1 MKKHGIL
8 NSDIARV
15 LATLGHTDCIVI
27 GDCGLPIP
35 DHVERIDLALRI
47 GEPRFFDVLDEVLKD
62 MQVERAVFATEALDQ
77 NEAVMSRATTM
88 AGDGIEIA
96 YVAHDELKRLSH
108 SARAVI
114 RTGEATPYANVVLY
128 AGVIF

>member
-27 GDCGLPIP
+27 GDCGLPTP

-47 GEPRFFDVLDEVLKD
+47 GTPSFFDVLDEVLKD
-62 MQVERAVFATEALDQ
+62 MQVERAVFATEALGR
-77 NEAVMSRATTM
+77 NEAVMARATAM
-88 AGDGIEIA
+88 AGDGVQID

-108 SARAVI
+108 DARVVI

-128 AGVIF
+128 SGVIF

>member
-27 GDCGLPIP
+27 ADCGLPIP
-35 DHVERIDLALRI
+35 EHVERIDLALRI
-47 GEPRFFDVLDEVLKD
+47 GTPSFAEVLDEVLED
-62 MQVERAVFATEALDQ
+62 MQVERATFATEARER
-77 NEAVMSRATTM
+77 NPAVSECAVAMVRE
-88 AGDGIEIA
+88 GIRID
-96 YVAHDELKRLSH
+96 YVAHDELKRLSQG
-108 SARAVI
+108 ARAVI
-114 RTGEATPYANVVLY
+114 RTGEATPYANVVLH

>member
-8 NSDIARV
+8 NSDVARV
-15 LATLGHTDCIVI
+15 LGMLGHTDCIVI

-35 DHVERIDLALRI
+35 DHVERIDLALRV
-47 GEPRFFDVLDEVLKD
+47 GTPSFSDVLDEVLKD
-62 MQVERAVFATEALDQ
+62 MQVERATFATEASER
-77 NEAVMSRATTM
+77 NAAVMACATAM
-88 AGDGIEIA
+88 AGNGIQID

-108 SARAVI
+108 DARAVI

>member
-8 NSDIARV
+8 NSDIARI
-15 LATLGHTDCIVI
+15 LASLGHTDCIVI

-47 GEPRFFDVLDEVLKD
+47 GTPSFFDVLDEVLKD
-62 MQVERAVFATEALDQ
+62 MQVERAVFATEVLDR
-77 NEAVMSRATTM
+77 NEAVMTRATAM
-88 AGDGIEIA
+88 AGSGVHID
-96 YVAHDELKRLSH
+96 YVGHDELKRLTH

>member
-1 MKKHGIL
+1 MKKYGIL

-35 DHVERIDLALRI
+35 DHVERIDLALRV
-47 GEPRFFDVLDEVLKD
+47 GTPSFADVLDEVLKD
-62 MQVERAVFATEALDQ
+62 MQVERAAFATEARER
-77 NEAVMSRATTM
+77 NAAVMACATAM
-88 AGDGIEIA
+88 ADDGIQID
-96 YVAHDELKRLSH
+96 YVAHDKLKRLSH
-108 SARAVI
+108 AARAAI
-114 RTGEATPYANVVLY
+114 RTGEAAPYANVVLY

>member
-27 GDCGLPIP
+27 CDCGLPIHS
-35 DHVERIDLALRI
+35 HVERIDLALRI
-47 GEPRFFDVLDEVLKD
+47 GTPSFVDVLDEVLKD
-62 MQVERAVFATEALDQ
+62 MQVERAVFATEALGR
-77 NEAVMSRATTM
+77 NEAVVARATAM
-88 AGDGIEIA
+88 AGDGVQID

-108 SARAVI
+108 DARVVI

-128 AGVIF
+128 SRVIF

>member
-27 GDCGLPIP
+27 CDCGLPIHS
-35 DHVERIDLALRI
+35 HVERIDLALRI
-47 GEPRFFDVLDEVLKD
+47 GTPSFVDVLDEVLKD
-62 MQVERAVFATEALDQ
+62 MQVERAVFATEALGR
-77 NEAVMSRATTM
+77 NEAVVARATAM
-88 AGDGIEIA
+88 AGDGVQID

-108 SARAVI
+108 DARVVI

-128 AGVIF
+128 SGVIF

>member
-35 DHVERIDLALRI
+35 DHVERIDLALRV
-47 GEPRFFDVLDEVLKD
+47 GTPSFSDVLDEVLKD
-62 MQVERAVFATEALDQ
+62 MQVERATFASEARER
-77 NEAVMSRATTM
+77 NAAVLACATTM
-88 AGDGIEIA
+88 AGDGIDID
-96 YVAHDELKRLSH
+96 YVAHDALKRLSRD
-108 SARAVI
+108 ARAVI

>member
-27 GDCGLPIP
+27 CDCGLPIHS
-35 DHVERIDLALRI
+35 HVERIDLALRI
-47 GEPRFFDVLDEVLKD
+47 GTPSFVDVLDEVLKD
-62 MQVERAVFATEALDQ
+62 MQVERAVFATEALGR
-77 NEAVMSRATTM
+77 NEAVVARATAM
-88 AGDGIEIA
+88 AGDGVQID

-108 SARAVI
+108 DARVVI